1 MLRRAGDYLGLH
13 RSDRRAPTEHRREL
27 RGEGLLLQS
36 LQEESSPNISQ
47 MLQNGMIF
55 SDDVES
61 DYLAFD
67 PDVVASISVV
77 EERARFVAA

>member
-47 MLQNGMIF
+47 MLQNGVIF

-67 PDVVASISVV
+67 PDVVASISVA